1 MSYRNT
7 MKLFASNFNFV
18 WKQLV
23 YILGCLLL
31 LVLCSYTTI
40 KPIIDVLTENNIA
53 AEFEILYKS
62 LYDSSNEIALL
73 ISGIFKKII
82 IIIANNFSEIYL
94 SLIFAILLCVLLPL
108 ILVNMSIYNLSSI
121 AYQKVT
127 MNMTPRYSQ
136 NTIRTLKPAIKYAFA
151 SILFSLP
158 FMGIDLALIM
168 LYIAFADSIIA
179 ALIGLIIL
187 SALTMFVQSIKLA
200 IFAHYTGLVVSGA
213 QTNSFKAFA
222 KAFAEV
228 FKNFWKY
235 ISSSII
241 LYLTIVV
248 VNSFVMVF
256 TFFAGLLVSIPATFV
271 VMAFYYVVSYLNAAG
286 QRYYLSDTIIY
297 NPVKHIVKKDDFVTI
312 SIPEVEKE
320 VQVETTKVKKSYKK
334 QKSK

>member
-1 MSYRNT
+1 MSYKNT

-23 YILGCLLL
+23 YILGCLMLL
-31 LVLCSYTTI
+31 ALCSYTTI

-62 LYDSSNEIALL
+62 IYESPNEIALL
-73 ISGIFKKII
+73 ISGLFKKII
-82 IIIANNFSEIYL
+82 VIIANNFSELYL
-94 SLIFAILLCVLLPL
+94 SLIFGVLLCVLLPL
-108 ILVNMSIYNLSSI
+108 VLIDMSIYNLSSI
-121 AYQKVT
+121 AHQKVT

-136 NTIRTLKPAIKYAFA
+136 NTIRMLKPGIKYAFS

-158 FMGIDLALIM
+158 FMGINLALIM
-168 LYIAFADSIIA
+168 FYIAFADSIIA

-187 SALTMFVQSIKLA
+187 SALTIFVQSVKMA
-200 IFAHYTGLVVSGA
+200 IFAHFTGLVVSGD
-213 QTNSFKAFA
+213 QSNMFKAFT
-222 KAFAEV
+222 KAFAQV

-241 LYLTIVV
+241 LHLTIVV

-271 VMAFYYVVSYLNAAG
+271 VMAFYYIVSYLNTVG

-297 NPVKHIVKKDDFVTI
+297 NPVKHVVKKDDFVTI
-312 SIPEVEKE
+312 SIPEVVTE